1 MRRKMAWLA
10 IALAALGGVVV
21 FWGARPATPDLQ
33 MPGLQWFDPPPRLPA
48 SGLKDTEGRPFRWDW
63 PQGWTVAFFGYTHCP
78 DFCPDT
84 LAVLARVESQLQDAP
99 PHRVVFVSVDPYRD
113 TAEVIRAYLE
123 YFDDRFIGVTG
134 SPEALQAVTA
144 EAGAFYDYEDP
155 DSGAVF
161 RVPDAQAL
169 EKGYVVN
176 HFGALVLV
184 DPDGVMRGHLYP
196 PLNVERVSRLI
207 RALR

>member
-1 MRRKMAWLA
+1 MKKTAVWLVAVLAVAGGA
-10 IALAALGGVVV
+10 IML
-21 FWGARPATPDLQ
+21 WGLRPATPDLQ
-33 MPGLQWFDPPPRLPA
+33 MPGLQWFDPAPRLPA
-48 SGLKDTEGRPFRWDW
+48 DGLEDSEGRPFRWDW
-63 PQGWTVAFFGYTHCP
+63 SQGWTVAFFGYTHCP

-113 TAEVIRAYLE
+113 TPEVMREYLA
-123 YFDDRFIGVTG
+123 YFDERFIGVTG

-155 DSGAVF
+155 DSGEAF
-161 RVPDAQAL
+161 RVPDAKAL

-207 RALR
+207 RALQ